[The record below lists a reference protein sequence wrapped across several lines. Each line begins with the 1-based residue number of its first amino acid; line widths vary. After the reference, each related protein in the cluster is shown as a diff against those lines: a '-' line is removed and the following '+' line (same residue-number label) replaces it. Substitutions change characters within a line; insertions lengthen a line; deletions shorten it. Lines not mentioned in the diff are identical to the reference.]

1 MVWDD
6 LGRDARQQNDR
17 QRDRYIGVYIGILAV
32 ILAICSM
39 GGGNATKDSTLRNI
53 EASDTWS
60 QFQAK
65 NIRRNDVRLQVDM
78 LGLMLESQPGMPA
91 EAKVHIEAKIAAYR
105 EYEKKLTSEPD
116 KKEGIEELS
125 VKAKALESA
134 RDHAM
139 KRDPY
144 FDYGQALLQIAIVLA
159 SIAIVSGGS
168 MLLSGSFILGALGTL
183 ATFGGFTLAF
193 PLPF

>member
-6 LGRDARQQNDR
+6 LGRDASKENDK
-17 QRDRYIGVYIGILAV
+17 QRDKWIGIYIGILAV
-32 ILAICSM
+32 ILAICGM

-53 EASDTWS
+53 EASDTWG
-60 QFQAK
+60 QYQAK
-65 NIRRNDVRLQVDM
+65 SIRRSAVRLQIDD
-78 LGLMLESQPGMPA
+78 LMLRLEAQPTMPDD
-91 EAKVHIEAKIAAYR
+91 AKKHIQAKIEEYRAYD
-105 EYEKKLTSEPD
+105 KKLTTEPD
-116 KKEGIEELS
+116 KKEGMDELS
-125 VKAKALESA
+125 VKAKVLEGE
-134 RDHAM
+134 RDNAM

-159 SIAIVSGGS
+159 SISLVASGN
-168 MLLSGSFILGALGTL
+168 LLLMGSFILGALGAL

>member
-1 MVWDD
+1 MTWDD
-6 LGRDARQQNDR
+6 LGRDATRENDK
-17 QRDRYIGVYIGILAV
+17 QRDKYIGVYIGILAV

-53 EASDTWS
+53 EASDTWG

-65 NIRRNDVRLQVDM
+65 NIRRNDVRLQIDQ
-78 LGLMLESQPGMPA
+78 LGLMLEAQPTMPE
-91 EAKVHIEAKIAAYR
+91 EAKTHIQTKIADYR
-105 EYEKKLTSEPD
+105 AYEKKLTSEPD
-116 KKEGIEELS
+116 KKEGIDELAA
-125 VKAKALESA
+125 KAKGLEA
-134 RDHAM
+134 ERDHAM

-159 SIAIVSGGS
+159 SIAIVSGGG
-168 MLLSGSFILGALGTL
+168 MLLIGSFILGALGTL